1 MYIKFSQ
8 LGTSFATSSKCFC
21 TLLGHMTKIKTLL
34 NILLRIIEHNNR
46 LPDHLFFYRLYKE
59 FKQRMRVSTQTFNY
73 ILTEIGKYIEK
84 TLTNL
89 NPASTPTHV
98 QLALTLYRL
107 EHGCS

>member
-1 MYIKFSQ
+1 
-8 LGTSFATSSKCFC
+8 
-21 TLLGHMTKIKTLL
+21 MTKIKTLL

-59 FKQRMRVSTQTFNY
+59 FKQRMRVSRQTFNY
-73 ILTEIGKYIEK
+73 ILTEIGKYIEQ

-107 EHGCS
+107 GHGCS

>member
-1 MYIKFSQ
+1 
-8 LGTSFATSSKCFC
+8 
-21 TLLGHMTKIKTLL
+21 
-34 NILLRIIEHNNR
+34 
-46 LPDHLFFYRLYKE
+46 
-59 FKQRMRVSTQTFNY
+59 MRVSTQTFNY

-107 EHGCS
+107 GHGCS